1 MALGFAPVK
10 AKQAKLRAKNAKLT
24 SIAQIQADLS
34 NYFTE
39 IKDQAS

>member
-10 AKQAKLRAKNAKLT
+10 AKQAKLPAKNAKLT